1 MRKFIKLIAASL
13 VCTLTIS
20 SAVYAGENVKGENAG
35 IQRKYGYKTVVLRQV
50 LTEM

>member
-35 IQRKYGYKTVVLRQV
+35 NTKEIRL
-50 LTEM
+50 